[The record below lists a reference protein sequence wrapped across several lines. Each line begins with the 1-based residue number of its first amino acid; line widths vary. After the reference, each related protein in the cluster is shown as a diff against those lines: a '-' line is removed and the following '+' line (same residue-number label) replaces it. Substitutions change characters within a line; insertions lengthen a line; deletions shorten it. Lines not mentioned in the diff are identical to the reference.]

1 MIQRFIDDIDE
12 RDVTGYMQKF
22 VVHGLDFRDSDN
34 NRLFLEVE
42 YKKPI
47 DQLFSLFDDLKNEK
61 TDMAENLETDI
72 ELSDGAISLLDS
84 LFANET
90 EEKAENESESIT
102 ESITE
107 TKVEAPTETYAQ
119 QMMREAFEK
128 MNMDKINEL
137 SDRIEKKEKDIS
149 KYKLDIRQAESNL
162 KTASE
167 DLGVLY
173 TRLDSLKP
181 IDSPNG
187 HIFYVSPENK
197 TGIIPDQN
205 MVDVVAKIAT
215 ILKLRQDV
223 VIDLL
228 TAGYH
233 TIKIAVK
240 GDIENTTID
249 KEIYEKIKKIDI
261 LGKLKMVGPCEFEYR
276 GELTWHKLVD
286 KMIRLGFEQDPDF
299 DKKCGSPSYE
309 SEFDKDDDQVAQ
321 QLNNVSQQIN
331 SVTTSSLPLVNSD
344 NSESKDFAGQV
355 VREYSDPTTL
365 VVVGEGD
372 YNDYEIQIDDDETI
386 FELYLNKKYHKSYG
400 SMGFIHIY
408 TLDEYKKWYELVKDT
423 MEDVEGLIGGF
434 VLPNF
439 TGKIEV
445 SALLDDKTFSNN
457 FDISDYIQH
466 QFSGGDVQVVLNID
480 ANEKD
485 VFDLNDDLSLPVS
498 IIRDIKIDKI
508 IE

>member
-1 MIQRFIDDIDE
+1 MEDKINPQIETTEKEKTIGKFSPKRKFLHFVQGRRGGIRFHTDTAFIKSEELTGTIEGAIFKITICDEGINFEETDTNFTTTEMIQRFIDDIDE

-61 TDMAENLETDI
+61 TDMTENLETDI

-90 EEKAENESESIT
+90 EEKIESES

-107 TKVEAPTETYAQ
+107 TKVEVTTETYAQ

-128 MNMDKINEL
+128 MNLDKMNEL

-149 KYKLDIRQAESNL
+149 KYKLDIRQAEANL
-162 KTASE
+162 KAASE

-197 TGIIPDQN
+197 TGIVPDQN
-205 MVDVVAKIAT
+205 MVDVVAKISP
-215 ILKLRQDV
+215 ILNLRQEV
-223 VIDLL
+223 IIDLL
-228 TAGYH
+228 TTGYH

-261 LGKLKMVGPCEFEYR
+261 LGKLKMIGPCEFEYR
-276 GELTWHKLVD
+276 GELSWHKLVD

-309 SEFDKDDDQVAQ
+309 SEFDKEASAGDVNGDEKVT
-321 QLNNVSQQIN
+321 N
-331 SVTTSSLPLVNSD
+331 SVKSDSSD
-344 NSESKDFAGQV
+344 SKYFIGKV
-355 VREYSDPTTL
+355 VREYSDPT
-365 VVVGEGD
+365 
-372 YNDYEIQIDDDETI
+372 
-386 FELYLNKKYHKSYG
+386 
-400 SMGFIHIY
+400 
-408 TLDEYKKWYELVKDT
+408 
-423 MEDVEGLIGGF
+423 
-434 VLPNF
+434 
-439 TGKIEV
+439 
-445 SALLDDKTFSNN
+445 
-457 FDISDYIQH
+457 IS
-466 QFSGGDVQVVLNID
+466 SCW
-480 ANEKD
+480 
-485 VFDLNDDLSLPVS
+485 
-498 IIRDIKIDKI
+498 
-508 IE
+508 